1 MRKNSYGMS
10 IIAKNDFFG
19 IKNSYGTY
27 KKIMYSTFPT
37 EMIISVPVAVKS
49 LPSPR

>member
-1 MRKNSYGMS
+1 MS

-19 IKNSYGTY
+19 IKNSYEKY
-27 KKIMYSTFPT
+27 KKIIYSIFRVET
-37 EMIISVPVAVKS
+37 IIPVPVAVKS